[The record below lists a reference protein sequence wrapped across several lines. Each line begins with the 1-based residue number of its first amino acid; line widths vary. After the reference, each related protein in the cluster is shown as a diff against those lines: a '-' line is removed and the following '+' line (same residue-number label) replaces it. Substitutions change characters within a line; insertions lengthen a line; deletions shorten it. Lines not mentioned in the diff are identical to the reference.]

1 MIFNGYEC
9 TSAFFMKYGSS
20 LFQLK
25 LNIPNKIPMKLNKN
39 MFVLWSN
46 NNMNTKKMD
55 GNNIIN
61 NKNKRRAR
69 KLGKRKNLKRYKSKR
84 RRGGENK
91 K

>member
-1 MIFNGYEC
+1 
-9 TSAFFMKYGSS
+9 MKYGSS

-25 LNIPNKIPMKLNKN
+25 LNIPNKISMKLNKN

-55 GNNIIN
+55 GNNIN

>member
-1 MIFNGYEC
+1 
-9 TSAFFMKYGSS
+9 
-20 LFQLK
+20 
-25 LNIPNKIPMKLNKN
+25 MKLNKN